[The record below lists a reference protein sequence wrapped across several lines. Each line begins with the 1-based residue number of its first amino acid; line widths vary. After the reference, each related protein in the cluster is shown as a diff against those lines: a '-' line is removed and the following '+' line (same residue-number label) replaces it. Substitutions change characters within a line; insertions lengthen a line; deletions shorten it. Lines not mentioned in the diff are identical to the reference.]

1 MTNCTPI
8 SISIRAFEM
17 YTKSIRTAL
26 DVIIIVCHVMPFVW
40 EKSVAFFGLDP

>member
-1 MTNCTPI
+1 
-8 SISIRAFEM
+8 M

-40 EKSVAFFGLDP
+40 EKSVNFFNLDP